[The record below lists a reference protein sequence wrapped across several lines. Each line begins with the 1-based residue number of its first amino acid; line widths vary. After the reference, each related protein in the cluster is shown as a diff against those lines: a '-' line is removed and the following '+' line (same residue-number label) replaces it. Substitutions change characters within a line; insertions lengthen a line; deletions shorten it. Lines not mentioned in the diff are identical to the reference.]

1 MKTAL
6 VSDFRTSRGRD
17 FPVRWD
23 DETQAG
29 HAWLWND
36 SHFPDPLVP
45 VFEWIHRDRGPQET
59 PYQEAGVEPPHMFRG
74 RLVPNGFQY
83 VRMTML
89 DPGEQAAFGM
99 KAAALNA
106 KCGGAG
112 RVWETFAQPRTDAAV
127 RGLQESGLET
137 PIAELSRLYHAAMHN
152 SHIGG
157 PGAFGPIL
165 GPLQAI
171 VGALFEPSEAALL
184 VQELG
189 QGSDSATMESN
200 RAVNR
205 MAELARERPEV
216 ARIVAAGGKEALAR
230 LRREPRAGA
239 FCAAFDTFIAEY
251 GWRAGGWDITNPTL
265 RERPTDA
272 LTLVRQAM
280 VARDEGSASRAEV
293 LKRRDHAIARVE
305 SRLGANPARV
315 ETFRSLASQ
324 LENYVAVR
332 EGRALWQLMATGAL
346 RTALLTK
353 GTAMASAGVLDAAG
367 DIFFLLPGE
376 IDPFSTSDERPGLQ
390 SVVAER
396 CAAWQSWLGDRPP
409 AVISADSTL
418 IPPAAAPP
426 DDALVYGLPGSRG
439 KVTAKARVLLDFIGC
454 DELEPGEVLVCVMT
468 SPPWTPLFAVASA
481 IVTDSGAAFS
491 HPAIAAREFGI
502 PAVVGATDATARIQT
517 GDTITVDGDAG
528 IVRIEW
534 RR

>member
-6 VSDFRTSRGRD
+6 VSNFKTARGRE
-17 FPVRWD
+17 FHVRWD
-23 DETQAG
+23 DEAQAG
-29 HAWLWND
+29 RAWLWND

-45 VFEWIHRDRGPQET
+45 VFEWIHRDLGPQET
-59 PYQEAGVEPPHMFRG
+59 PYQEAGVEPPNMFRG

-83 VRMTML
+83 VRMTVL
-89 DPGEQAAFGM
+89 DPGEQAAFAM

-112 RVWETFAQPRTDAAV
+112 RVWETFAQARTEAAV
-127 RGLQESGLET
+127 RGLQESSPET

-157 PGAFGPIL
+157 PGAFGPVL

-171 VGALFEPSEAALL
+171 VGVLFEPSEAALL

-189 QGSDSATMESN
+189 QGADSATMESN

-205 MAELARERPEV
+205 MAELARKSPGV
-216 ARIVAAGGKEALAR
+216 ARIVAEGGEEALAQ
-230 LRREPRAGA
+230 LRREPGGSA
-239 FCAAFDTFIAEY
+239 FCTAFDTFIAEY
-251 GWRAGGWDITNPTL
+251 GWRASGWDITNPTL

-272 LTLVRQAM
+272 LNLVRQAM
-280 VARDEGSASRAEV
+280 VARDGESASRAEV
-293 LKRRDHAIARVE
+293 LKRRDKAVARIE
-305 SRLGANPARV
+305 SQLAGDFTQIER
-315 ETFRSLASQ
+315 FRSLAGQ

-346 RTALLTK
+346 RMALLKK
-353 GTAMASAGVLDAAG
+353 GAAMASAGVVDAAG
-367 DIFFLLPGE
+367 DVFFVLPGE
-376 IDPFSTSDERPGLQ
+376 IDPFFAAGRSERLQ
-390 SVVAER
+390 PLVAER
-396 CAAWQSWLGDRPP
+396 RKEWQSWLGDKPP
-409 AVISADSTL
+409 AVISADPML
-418 IPPAAAPP
+418 IPSPAAPP
-426 DDALVYGLPGSRG
+426 DDAVVHGLPGSRG
-439 KVTAKARVLLDFIGC
+439 MVTAKARVLLDFTDC

-502 PAVVGATDATARIQT
+502 PAVVGAMDATVRIQT

-528 IVRIEW
+528 TVRIEA
-534 RR
+534 RG